1 MTSEQKQLLS
11 QIIEQESKKLKKRL
25 KELKE
30 FTKPIA
36 PDDAIGRVS
45 RMDAINNRSVTE
57 AGVRN
62 IENRLRLLTRA
73 ARNIQNDDFGKC
85 TVCKQ
90 SINFERLKLRPEI
103 RQCTECVNKY
113 N

>member
-1 MTSEQKQLLS
+1 MTSEQKKLLAE
-11 QIIEQESKKLKKRL
+11 IMEKETEKLKKRL

-62 IENRLRLLTRA
+62 IENRLQLLTRA
-73 ARNIQNDDFGKC
+73 ARSINNEDFGKC

-90 SINFERLKLRPEI
+90 SIAFERLKLRPEI
-103 RQCTECVNKY
+103 RQCAECVNKY